1 MKIQIKDS
9 EIREILEMHSKMKKS
24 IIKEQQTKGV
34 DVQLQEF
41 ITNGCFTK
49 DSTVIRTNSSDP
61 QLQFAIKRVSKQDP
75 SRIRYFYINKKVA
88 EKVGDSPIVFLKDPW
103 DCPKTENLSKLDVT
117 KKDEQDVTKKEEQI
131 VTLGQAQAASTE
143 IQDILKTVTTNYDK
157 TQCEQ
162 LIDNYFTLAQVG
174 GDNPKLNQYKRTIIS
189 CNNKNRGK
197 WSEKTKDQLR
207 WLTGNEDKAKGFLG
221 VGKRFKSLG
230 NIKDQIDRRPWQLYN
245 LPI

>member
-41 ITNGCFTK
+41 ISSGCFTDGK
-49 DSTVIRTNSSDP
+49 VIRTNSSDP
-61 QLQFAIKRVSKQDP
+61 QLQFAIKRVSKKDP
-75 SRIRYFYINKKVA
+75 NRFRYYYINKKVA
-88 EKVGDSPIVFLKDPW
+88 EKVGDAPISYLKDPW
-103 DCPKTENLSKLDVT
+103 ECPKTQTPSQTDVT
-117 KKDEQDVTKKEEQI
+117 TKSQPDATTEPQI
-131 VTLGQAQAASTE
+131 TPGQAQAASTE
-143 IQDILKTVTTNYDK
+143 IQDILTTVTKNYGK
-157 TQCEQ
+157 NECEQ

-174 GDNPKLNQYKRTIIS
+174 GDNPKLNQYKKTIIS

-197 WSEKTKDQLR
+197 WSEKTKDQVR
-207 WLTGNEDKAKGFLG
+207 WLTGNEDKARGFLG